1 MRADRAASR
10 RARAHGSRW
19 SCGLLGEPR
28 DAAPSGALQ
37 VVDHPA
43 PVVAHAR
50 RRAAE
55 ERVGASRLE
64 ALWERELREEVGER
78 ARHATET
85 RMSRLL
91 HRLNEQL
98 PRLEIGER
106 GERDAAPSPGRVAHP
121 AGAAFVEQ
129 ITELHR
135 TAAGAEV
142 YCR

>member
-10 RARAHGSRW
+10 RARAHGSRC
-19 SCGLLGEPR
+19 SCGLLGEAR
-28 DAAPSGALQ
+28 DTAPPGALQ

-55 ERVGASRLE
+55 ERVGALCIE
-64 ALWERELREEVGER
+64 ALGERELRKEVRER
-78 ARHATET
+78 ARHAAEA

-91 HRLNEQL
+91 YRLNEQL

-106 GERDAAPSPGRVAHP
+106 
-121 AGAAFVEQ
+121 
-129 ITELHR
+129 
-135 TAAGAEV
+135 
-142 YCR
+142 